1 MIPQT
6 TLSNF
11 MNGLNVKKVKL
22 MKMDIEDFEY
32 EAILGSKDLITWDV
46 IENIALELHPS
57 ILSSRGKSQQH
68 IFDFLHSVGYIRNP
82 KYETL
87 IMSRDIE

>member
-1 MIPQT
+1 MANLYVSADMNTGSSGLFRTTSYNLPQEMIPQT

-32 EAILGSKDLITWDV
+32 EAILGSKDLIT
-46 IENIALELHPS
+46 
-57 ILSSRGKSQQH
+57 
-68 IFDFLHSVGYIRNP
+68 
-82 KYETL
+82 
-87 IMSRDIE
+87 